1 MDIVFVCHGNICR
14 SPIAEYV
21 FRELVRR
28 EGLESAFDISSAGVS
43 SEESGNDI
51 YPPAKRVLRAHGIPF
66 SPRHT
71 RRISDADFRDAD
83 LVVALDRYNLRSLR
97 SRFGDADKIVMLTE
111 EGVDDPWYTGD
122 FDTAY
127 AEICEGCRAL
137 LARLEPGSSRR

>member
-1 MDIVFVCHGNICR
+1 MFRILFVCHGNICR
-14 SPIAEYV
+14 SPMAEAV
-21 FRELVRR
+21 FRSMAPSGYE
-28 EGLESAFDISSAGVS
+28 ADSAGIS
-43 SEESGNDI
+43 SEETGNDI

-66 SPRHT
+66 SPRHA

-127 AEICEGCRAL
+127 AEIYEGCRAL
-137 LARLEPGSSRR
+137 LARLKPGSSRR

>member
-1 MDIVFVCHGNICR
+1 MFRILFVCHGNICR
-14 SPIAEYV
+14 SPMAEVV
-21 FRELVRR
+21 FRSMAPSGYE
-28 EGLESAFDISSAGVS
+28 ADSAGVS
-43 SEESGNDI
+43 SEETGNDI

>member
-1 MDIVFVCHGNICR
+1 M
-14 SPIAEYV
+14 AEAV
-21 FRELVRR
+21 FRSMAPSGYE
-28 EGLESAFDISSAGVS
+28 ADSAGIS
-43 SEESGNDI
+43 SEETGNDI
-51 YPPAKRVLRAHGIPF
+51 YPPAKHVLRAHGIPF
-66 SPRHT
+66 SPRHA